1 MSEVARGSDN
11 LPSCTSLEKAILS
24 NPSFQQK
31 QGQVGTGMNME
42 AAVPSGVGAEET
54 LPEET
59 WISFSPPMKSVR
71 DPGAAAE
78 APMSL
83 GELS

>member
-11 LPSCTSLEKAILS
+11 LPGCTSLEKAILS
-24 NPSFQQK
+24 NPSLQQK

-59 WISFSPPMKSVR
+59 GFPFLHP
-71 DPGAAAE
+71 
-78 APMSL
+78 
-83 GELS
+83 